1 MGEETVEN
9 LSRRGLLA
17 AGVAAGVPLGQTGVA
32 AASGG
37 GEPDAIVIGAGYAG
51 VTAARELAA
60 RGLRPLVLEAR
71 DRIGGRTWTDT
82 FAGLPVERGGTWV
95 HWSQPHVWA
104 EMMRYGIGVVEDPAP
119 DRAILPTPDG
129 PRSFPLDEAFG
140 HLGEL
145 LVRFFDGA
153 ATLFDRPFDPLYNA
167 DAVRP
172 ADRISLRARLDAMRL
187 PARDESWM
195 SGVTSAYSG
204 GRSTRGA
211 YTQMAR
217 WWSLAGGGFDKW
229 NAATGHYRIESG
241 TIGLLTAILADASA
255 ELRLSTPVASV
266 VDDGRRVHVTT
277 RSGRRFSAPVAVVAL
292 PANVWHTIRFDP
304 GLPAAHTAATREGI
318 GVPNGTK
325 IWIHVR
331 GDVGRFFAQDAEGG
345 PISALIPYRE
355 TGDGLL
361 VVGFSYHP
369 TFDGSDLA
377 QVRAAVRR
385 QEPKAEVT
393 AIKAQNW
400 ARDEFSLGG
409 AACQTP
415 GQLTR
420 LHAALQRPSGRL
432 AFATSDIAAGWN
444 GYIDGAIES
453 GIRAGRQAADAAG
466 R

>member
-1 MGEETVEN
+1 M
-9 LSRRGLLA
+9 RRRLLA
-17 AGVAAGVPLGQTGVA
+17 SGLAVGVTAGVPLGHSGVA
-32 AASGG
+32 EASGSPGGG

-51 VTAARELAA
+51 VTAARELAS

-71 DRIGGRTWTDT
+71 NRIGGRTWTDT
-82 FAGLPVERGGTWV
+82 FAGVPVERGGTWV

-104 EMMRYGIGVVEDPAP
+104 EMMRYGIGIAEDPGP

-140 HLGEL
+140 HLGEM

-153 ATLFDRPFDPLYNA
+153 ATLFDRPFDPLHNA

-172 ADRISLRARLDAMRL
+172 ADGISLRARLDAMKL
-187 PARDESWM
+187 SARDESWM

-204 GRSTRGA
+204 GKSSRGA

-229 NAATGHYRIESG
+229 NAATGHYRIETG
-241 TIGLLTAILADASA
+241 TIGLLKAILADADA
-255 ELRLSTPVASV
+255 DLRLSTPVASV

-292 PANVWHTIRFDP
+292 PANVWRTIRFNP
-304 GLPAAHTAATREGI
+304 VLPVAHTAATSEGI

-325 IWIHVR
+325 IWMHVR

-355 TGDGLL
+355 AGDGLL

-369 TFDGSDLA
+369 TFDGADIA

-385 QEPKAEVT
+385 LEPKAEVT

-400 ARDEFSLGG
+400 ARDEFSLGA
-409 AACQTP
+409 AACQSP

-420 LHAALQRPSGRL
+420 LHDALQRPSGRL

-444 GYIDGAIES
+444 GYIDGAIET
-453 GIRAGRQAADAAG
+453 GVRAGRQAAEAAG